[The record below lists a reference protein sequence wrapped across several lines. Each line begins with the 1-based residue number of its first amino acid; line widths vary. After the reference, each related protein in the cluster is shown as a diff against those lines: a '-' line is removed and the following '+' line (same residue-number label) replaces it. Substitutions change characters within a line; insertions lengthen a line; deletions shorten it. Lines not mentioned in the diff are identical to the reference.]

1 MMKLE
6 GEVTTSA
13 PPSPNT
19 TGALYLSLLPMESL
33 QREREKER
41 EKERE
46 RERETD
52 RRDGAK
58 GRARGRERGGF
69 SERLEDVFDC
79 AKEQAGPGGSQ
90 PTFTPT
96 GIGGSSLI
104 IH

>member
-6 GEVTTSA
+6 GGATAST

-46 RERETD
+46 EERE
-52 RRDGAK
+52 
-58 GRARGRERGGF
+58 
-69 SERLEDVFDC
+69 
-79 AKEQAGPGGSQ
+79 
-90 PTFTPT
+90 
-96 GIGGSSLI
+96 
-104 IH
+104 H

>member
-13 PPSPNT
+13 LPSPNT

-46 RERETD
+46 EERE
-52 RRDGAK
+52 
-58 GRARGRERGGF
+58 
-69 SERLEDVFDC
+69 
-79 AKEQAGPGGSQ
+79 
-90 PTFTPT
+90 
-96 GIGGSSLI
+96 
-104 IH
+104 H